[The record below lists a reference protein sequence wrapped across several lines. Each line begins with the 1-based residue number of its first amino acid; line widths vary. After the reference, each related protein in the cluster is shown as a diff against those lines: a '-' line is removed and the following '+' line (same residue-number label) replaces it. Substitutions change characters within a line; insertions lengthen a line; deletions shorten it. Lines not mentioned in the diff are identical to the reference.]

1 MSKPVNPKKK
11 EILIVVY
18 LSENYKLWKEFTLPN
33 ILDSN
38 QIREEVFN
46 RFPKFCFYDIWNYDD
61 LMFNWSPTYKKT
73 S

>member
-46 RFPKFCFYDIWNYDD
+46 RFPKFCFYDIWNYDGH
-61 LMFNWSPTYKKT
+61 LHTKKPPN
-73 S
+73 